1 MVSTG
6 SGNSG
11 LVNGDNSA
19 IGVSNEA
26 VESRDVSSS
35 IDGGGSSSSVDTS
48 NISLG
53 CQVIGTGG
61 GVEIGLING
70 DNCAIWEGLESIEA
84 LSGQLGQ

>member
-6 SGNSG
+6 SNNSR

-26 VESRDVSSS
+26 VESRGVSSS

-48 NISLG
+48 NNSLG

-61 GVEIGLING
+61 VDIGLING